1 MAKKRKRNDLQVS
14 LFPFLSILAC
24 VLGILTLMITAVVL
38 SQANNETFQEKVAEA
53 MSDETEFQE
62 QLQREKEEL
71 TRFRKELEEAKKKP
85 EQAID
90 PTKKKKL
97 QDEIKRLKE
106 QQDKKLQEIR
116 KDIAAAKKE
125 KEKDAKELVTVVQSI
140 GNVDGQIESKKDPSK
155 FATMVVKPSG
165 SGLGGSVEPVFVEC
179 DAKGINVFGP
189 DGKKAFSVKREAI
202 AKDKKWLSKVQQL
215 AKDAP
220 FRTWHSTAGTTIDA
234 KFVKRAGS
242 NIFLRKKEGGKEIS
256 VPATALKPRSVAV
269 VHQIEAA
276 RKTNPGRPDP
286 VARYVIFLVRTK
298 GIHSFHIAR
307 QTCRD
312 RMCKNGKIPLDG
324 EGEID
329 LTLFGPS

>member
-1 MAKKRKRNDLQVS
+1 MAKKRNKDDLQVS

-38 SQANNETFQEKVAEA
+38 SQANNETFQEQVAEA
-53 MSDETEFQE
+53 MSDQTEFQE
-62 QLQREKEEL
+62 ILEREKQEL
-71 TRFRKELEEAKKKP
+71 DRLRKDLEEAKKQP

-90 PTKKKKL
+90 PNKKKKL
-97 QDEIKRLKE
+97 QQDLNRLKAQE
-106 QQDKKLQEIR
+106 AKKLQELR
-116 KDIAAAKKE
+116 QEIAEEKKE
-125 KEKDAKELVTVVQSI
+125 KQKDVKELAVVTQSI
-140 GNVDGQIESKKDPSK
+140 GNVEGQIESKKDPSK

-202 AKDKKWLSKVQQL
+202 AKDKKWLIKVQQL

-234 KFVKRAGS
+234 KFVKREGS

-276 RKTNPGRPDP
+276 RKTNPKRPDP

-298 GIHSFHIAR
+298 GISSWSLAR
-307 QTCRD
+307 QVCRA

-329 LTLFGPS
+329 LSMF